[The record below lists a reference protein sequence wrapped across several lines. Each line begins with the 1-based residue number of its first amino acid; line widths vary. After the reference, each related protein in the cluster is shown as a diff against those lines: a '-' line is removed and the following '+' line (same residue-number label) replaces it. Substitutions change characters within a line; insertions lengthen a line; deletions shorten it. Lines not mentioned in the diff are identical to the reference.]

1 MNPTDDNLEDDLP
14 GPPPTLLS
22 WSDLEPLPFLS
33 KLNLLDNTIAAC
45 QSFKALTD
53 SSSYQQCMQTT
64 PLRKM
69 RYWVVRLVART
80 SLDAMESLKEC
91 TYLRQELEKL
101 LMLVKLLH
109 NEIEKEKELGAKPVR
124 MVQVLVVLGE
134 KVEEVYERW
143 EFAIQMTQ
151 LRAVEVA
158 RVDTGFEIKLIL
170 W

>member
-1 MNPTDDNLEDDLP
+1 
-14 GPPPTLLS
+14 
-22 WSDLEPLPFLS
+22 
-33 KLNLLDNTIAAC
+33 
-45 QSFKALTD
+45 
-53 SSSYQQCMQTT
+53 
-64 PLRKM
+64 
-69 RYWVVRLVART
+69 
-80 SLDAMESLKEC
+80 MESLKEC

-101 LMLVKLLH
+101 LILVKLLH

-158 RVDTGFEIKLIL
+158 RVDTGFEMKLIV